1 MITVDFT
8 LLPVG
13 PGHRVLDLGC
23 GGGRHAFEVYRRGA
37 DIVAFDQNENDLA
50 AVADMFA
57 AMRAEGEAPADAT
70 AETVKGDALA
80 MPFDDGAFDRVIA
93 AEIFEH
99 IPHDTAA
106 MAELYRVL
114 RPGGIAAVTVPS
126 WLPERLCWALSE
138 EYHTNEGGHIRIYTR
153 AELEA
158 KLKAAGFAV
167 GPHHHA
173 HALHA
178 PYWWIKC
185 AVGPSNDDHPLAVAY
200 HRLLV
205 WDMMRAPALTRTAER
220 LLNPAIGKSV
230 VVYVRK
236 PLAGA
241 GRRG

>member
-8 LLPVG
+8 LFPVG
-13 PGHRVLDLGC
+13 PGDRVLDLGC

-37 DIVAFDQNENDLA
+37 DIVAFDQNVADLA
-50 AVADMFA
+50 EVETMFA
-57 AMRAEGEAPADAT
+57 AMRQEGEAPAEAR
-70 AETVKGDALA
+70 AETVKGDALD
-80 MPFDDGAFDRVIA
+80 MPFDNDGFDRVIA
-93 AEIFEH
+93 AEILEH
-99 IPHDTAA
+99 VPHDTAA
-106 MAELYRVL
+106 MAELFRVL

-126 WLPERLCWALSE
+126 FLPERLCWALSE

-158 KLKAAGFAV
+158 KLRATGFEI

-185 AVGPSNDDHPLAVAY
+185 AVGTDNDDHPLAKAY
-200 HRLLV
+200 HEMLV
-205 WDMMRAPALTRTAER
+205 WDMLKAPRATRIAER
-220 LLNPAIGKSV
+220 LLNPVIGKSV

-236 PLAGA
+236 PHTA
-241 GRRG
+241 